1 MEKEVGKILSTY
13 EYNQFKRIKGRRIK
27 RIIKWRFN

>member
-13 EYNQFKRIKGRRIK
+13 EYNQFKRIKGNRFYLFC
-27 RIIKWRFN
+27 II